1 MKGYSLHIGVN
12 KVDKKHYGNLQNLSA
27 ACQDAIDMQE
37 LAVDVYGYESL
48 GLLQDKQ
55 ASTTQVLKKIKAAA
69 KKCKAGD
76 IFLIS
81 YSGHGSQ
88 IVVPVIGRM
97 RHEIEDQTWCL
108 WDRQLIDDEIYNV
121 FKTFKK
127 GVRILIISD
136 SCHSGTIAR
145 AIGEINHSENP
156 DVEIAELGMSLN
168 DYLKAN
174 KLRSRKVTRTNASNI
189 LKKNIKL
196 YTSIYKKTPA
206 VDESEEINP
215 SVLQISACQDNQV
228 TFDGMINGVF
238 TSYLKIALEGGK
250 EKHFNKPEDIIT
262 QIGENYNYPT
272 PSFLYYGSH
281 TTFFTKGN
289 PFFITPQ
296 EKLKIEV
303 ANKKPLEI
311 KEVIS
316 PSFQLDRKTI
326 EITTDD
332 NKKLSLDKVLSH
344 LPKHIK
350 SISEIENDRCV
361 IEIEDSKN
369 YWDSIHY
376 INNQADAEGSNI
388 IAEPGNEKDYPT
400 RDNFVSK
407 QVGEEKDFMPFW
419 PPFQNTKIDRL
430 WHLDDEHSELAA
442 ARDEIRGL
450 LDSGKIKGTVRIGHL
465 DTGWNPNHP
474 LLIHNGYIRKD
485 LAKSFV
491 KGEEES
497 NPLAIDLD
505 KKGMQNQGHGTS
517 TLGVISGGVIKH
529 EGVIYG
535 QVGAA
540 PFLEVI
546 PIRVKDF
553 VVVWN
558 ANAVTKG
565 IYYAVKQGCE
575 AITMSMGGK
584 PSKALAKAVN
594 FAYERGVT
602 IVTAAGNSFTKGL
615 PKVGPRKLVYPA
627 KFDRVIAACGACYN
641 QYPYDKKQQEKHSR
655 VKGFDMEFMQ
665 GNWGP
670 KSAMK
675 TAVAAYTPNIAVLT
689 NDKDQNFRQSGGGT
703 SSATPQ
709 VAATVALWLLKNK
722 KELAD
727 KGYSKSWEQ
736 VEAVRHALFSSA
748 ETTIPNG
755 KKFYGNGIIKAK
767 QTLKV
772 KVLAKSK
779 LKKSKVA
786 KAVLNGAL
794 AVVDLLFNR
803 IRTIDEQIGD
813 KEKASLA
820 LELQE
825 ILDIL
830 NDDKLNEALLTARTK
845 NAYHNMYKSIVGKQ
859 KALRNITHSKRLTE
873 TTGI

>member
-27 ACQDAIDMQE
+27 ACQDAIDMQNM
-37 LAVDVYGYESL
+37 AVDTYGYESL

-55 ASTTQVLKKIKAAA
+55 ASSDKVLKKIKAAA
-69 KKCKAGD
+69 KKCKSGD

-88 IVVPVIGRM
+88 ISIPIRGRR

-127 GVRILIISD
+127 GVRVLIISD
-136 SCHSGTIAR
+136 SCHSGTIAKS
-145 AIGEINHSENP
+145 IGEMNHSENP
-156 DVEIAELGMSLN
+156 DTIITELGMSIN

-174 KLRSRKVTRTNASNI
+174 RLRSRKVTRANASSI
-189 LKKNIKL
+189 IKKNLNL

-215 SVLQISACQDNQV
+215 SVLQISACQDSQV

-262 QIGENYNYPT
+262 QIGENYDYPT
-272 PSFLYYGSH
+272 PSFLYYGSQ

-289 PFFITPQ
+289 PFLITPQ
-296 EKLKIEV
+296 EKLRIQV
-303 ANKKPLEI
+303 ANKKPVAI
-311 KEVIS
+311 KEVKS
-316 PSFQLDRKTI
+316 SRFHLDKKII

-332 NKKLSLDKVLSH
+332 NKKLSLDKVLKH
-344 LPKHIK
+344 LPKNIN
-350 SISEIENDRCV
+350 SISEIEDNRCL
-361 IEIEDSKN
+361 IEIEDAKD
-369 YWDSIHY
+369 YWDNIHF
-376 INNQADAEGSNI
+376 INNKADILGSNI
-388 IAEPGNEKDYPT
+388 IAEPGIDTDYPI
-400 RDNFVSK
+400 RDKFVSK
-407 QVGEEKDFMPFW
+407 QVGSEKDFMPYW

-430 WHLDDEHSELAA
+430 WHLDNEHSELAA
-442 ARDEIRGL
+442 AREEVRGL

-465 DTGWNPNHP
+465 DTGWDPYHP
-474 LLIHNGYIRKD
+474 LLIHNGHIRKD

-491 KGEEES
+491 KGEENS

-505 KKGMQNQGHGTS
+505 KKGLQNQGHGTS

-529 EGVIYG
+529 HGVTYG

-558 ANAVTKG
+558 SDAVTKG
-565 IYYAVKQGCE
+565 IYYAVKQRCE
-575 AITMSMGGK
+575 VITMSMGGK
-584 PSKALAKAVN
+584 PSRALAKAIN
-594 FAYERGVT
+594 YAYEKGVT

-615 PKVGPRKLVYPA
+615 PKVGPKKLVYPA

-655 VKGFDMEFMQ
+655 VRGFDMEFMQ

-689 NDKDQNFRQSGGGT
+689 NDEENFRQSGGGT

-722 KELAD
+722 KELND
-727 KGYSKSWEQ
+727 KGYSKNWLQ

-767 QTLKV
+767 KTLKV
-772 KVLAKSK
+772 KVPAISK
-779 LKKSKVA
+779 LKKTKEA
-786 KAVLNGAL
+786 KAILNGAL
-794 AVVDLLFNR
+794 AVVNLLFNR
-803 IRTIDEQIGD
+803 RRNIDQQIGP
-813 KEKASLA
+813 KETASLA
-820 LELQE
+820 FELQE
-825 ILDIL
+825 VIDIL
-830 NDDKLNEALLTARTK
+830 NDENINDALLSARTK
-845 NAYHNMYKSIVGKQ
+845 SAYNKMYKSIIGKQ
-859 KALRNITHSKRLTE
+859 KLVNNIEHSKRLRE